1 MKARNATSADIDLLL
16 LFIWNGVA
24 DSLDSTGPWLVSIV
38 GLREK
43 PHRSEQA

>member
-1 MKARNATSADIDLLL
+1 MDARTATSADIDLLL

-24 DSLDSTGPWLVSIV
+24 DNLDSIGPWLVSIV

-43 PHRSEQA
+43 PHRPEQA